1 MAYEFFLLAINE
13 TEHWDQEYLA
23 PYNVLAAFG
32 IYLIKN
38 GERTHC
44 CSLTPS
50 SWGVFIAN
58 EFILDD
64 PDAEQ
69 PDELFVS
76 DDNSNYFGFTPHNP
90 DNPHHSPIFKIDGR
104 FSSDRAWREAEED
117 ACANPQDIPILWRS
131 NFQAHEAKLLA
142 QARAA
147 LTLPLFAHRI

>member
-1 MAYEFFLLAINE
+1 MAHEFFLWAQNDTQYYDPL
-13 TEHWDQEYLA
+13 
-23 PYNVLAAFG
+23 PPGVLAAFS
-32 IYLIKN
+32 IYLVKN
-38 GERTHC
+38 QERTHI
-44 CSLTPS
+44 CSLTPNS
-50 SWGVFIAN
+50 YAVFIAN

-64 PDAEQ
+64 PDDEQ
-69 PDELFVS
+69 PDIYTS
-76 DDNSNYFGFTPHNP
+76 DQSNYFGFTPHNP